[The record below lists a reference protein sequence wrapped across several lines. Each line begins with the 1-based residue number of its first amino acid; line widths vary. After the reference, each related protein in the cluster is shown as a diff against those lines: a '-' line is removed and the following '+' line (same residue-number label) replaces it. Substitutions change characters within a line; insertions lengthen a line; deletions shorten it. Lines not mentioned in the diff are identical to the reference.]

1 MTMSTFRNPVGP
13 QPASTYWRRRIVVGL
28 GILAVIVI
36 IFLIAVRPG
45 GAKPAS
51 TGTDGDSK
59 AASASTDAP
68 AHASDAPVDEGAC
81 APAVVKVAAV
91 TDADEYTAEQQP
103 LLSLTVTNAGTTEC
117 TFNAGSDVQEYII
130 TSGED
135 RIWSSKDCQVDAVAA
150 PVTLKPGVA
159 VPTTPFPW
167 DRTRSDPGT
176 CESADRQQVTGGGA
190 TYRLAVVLDGVESS
204 ESKPFLLN

>member
-13 QPASTYWRRRIVVGL
+13 QPTSTYWRRRIVVGL

-45 GAKPAS
+45 GAKPA

-68 AHASDAPVDEGAC
+68 ADASDAPVDEGAC

>member
-45 GAKPAS
+45 GAKSEPS
-51 TGTDGDSK
+51 GGTDDPKS
-59 AASASTDAP
+59 ASASTDAP
-68 AHASDAPVDEGAC
+68 ADSTDAPVDGGAC
-81 APAVVKVAAV
+81 APAVVKVAPV

-103 LLSLTVTNAGTTEC
+103 LLSLTVTNSGTTAC

-135 RIWSSKDCQVDAVAA
+135 RIWSSKDCQVDPVALEQRLEPGA
-150 PVTLKPGVA
+150 PVS
-159 VPTTPFPW
+159 TTPFPW
-167 DRTRSDPGT
+167 DRTRSDPST
-176 CESADRQQVTGGGA
+176 CDAPDSTEVGAGGA
-190 TYRLAVVLDGVESS
+190 TYQLDVAVNGVESDN
-204 ESKPFLLN
+204 SKKFLLN